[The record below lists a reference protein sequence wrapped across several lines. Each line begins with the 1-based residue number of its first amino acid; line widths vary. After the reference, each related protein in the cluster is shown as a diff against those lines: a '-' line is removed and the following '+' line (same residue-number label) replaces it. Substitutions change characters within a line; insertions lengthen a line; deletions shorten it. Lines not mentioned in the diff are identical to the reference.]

1 MNNLINKLYKLID
14 PLVES
19 LNYELYYLE
28 LVKEENEN
36 YLRIYID
43 KQDGN
48 ISLDDCEK
56 VSRAVS
62 SILDEKDPISFS
74 YYLEVSSPG
83 IERKLYTD
91 EHFKRY
97 IGNMVRVN
105 IAGLLN
111 GKKKYEGELLDFN
124 SEELKLKT
132 EFQSID
138 IPRNKISDVSLKVNF

>member
-1 MNNLINKLYKLID
+1 MDSIINKLHKLID

-28 LVKEENEN
+28 LVKEGNEN

-43 KQDGN
+43 KQNGG

-56 VSRAVS
+56 VSRSVS
-62 SILDEKDPISFS
+62 TMLDEEDPISFS

-91 EHFKRY
+91 EHLKRY
-97 IGNMVRVN
+97 IGNMVKVN
-105 IAGLLN
+105 IIGLFN
-111 GKKKYEGELLDFN
+111 GKKKYEGKLLDFN
-124 SEELKLKT
+124 SEELKLKI
-132 EFQSID
+132 ELKD
-138 IPRNKISDVSLKVNF
+138 AVIPRNKISDVSLKVNF

>member
-1 MNNLINKLYKLID
+1 MNNLINKLHKLID

-43 KQDGN
+43 KQDSN

-111 GKKKYEGELLDFN
+111 GKKEYEGELLDFN

>member
-1 MNNLINKLYKLID
+1 MNNLINKLHKLID

-43 KQDGN
+43 KQDSN